1 MASVELQRDVP
12 ACPTPIVYGLGKVG
26 SNGQRAEVAWSGTPS
41 VSANDFEVVLS
52 NALAGSRGDLIVGRQ
67 SASQPFSGGTLLV
80 KEPTVLS
87 RFTVEADGTAVIH
100 VPLAGR
106 PGLVGK
112 EMYLQVLFSD
122 PFAGNDYSMSDGL
135 HIDVCP

>member
-1 MASVELQRDVP
+1 VP

-26 SNGQRAEVAWSGTPS
+26 SNGQRAELAWNGTPS
-41 VSANDFEVVLS
+41 VSSNDFEVVLS
-52 NALAGSRGDLIVGRQ
+52 NALAGRKGELIVGRQ
-67 SASQPFSGGTLLV
+67 SASLPFNGGTLLV

-87 RFTVEADGTAVIH
+87 KFTVEADGTAVVH

-112 EMYLQVLFSD
+112 ELYFQVLFSD
-122 PFAGNDYSMSDGL
+122 PQSGADYSMSDGL